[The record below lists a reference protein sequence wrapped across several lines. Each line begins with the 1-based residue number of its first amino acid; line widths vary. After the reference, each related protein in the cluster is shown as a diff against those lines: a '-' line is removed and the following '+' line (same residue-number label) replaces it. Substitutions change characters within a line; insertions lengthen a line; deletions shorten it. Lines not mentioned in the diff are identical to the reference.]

1 MLMKHP
7 HIELDYAFT
16 IRHAELDDIELFYQ
30 LVKVLDAEFYG
41 QTTTTKETLLTEWQ
55 EPGFDIARDT
65 RLVFAPSGALIGFSI
80 LRENKEMPVRPYTWS
95 YVHPDWRRLGVGTA
109 LIEWAQARAKEN
121 LLILPE
127 DARLVLT
134 TSVYETNYSGKE
146 LLETFGFTSN
156 RTSVNFLIEMGNTPQ
171 QPTLPDGIRIITYHE
186 FGDLRAVYR
195 VLRDAFRDH
204 RGFIDIDFEVAYTNF
219 EHYIKNDQNLDFSV
233 WFLAMDG
240 DKLVGISLCAP
251 TSWDDPH
258 KGWVDEL
265 GVLREYRNRGIA
277 KALLHHTFGEF
288 YRRGFKKVGLNADG
302 SNLTG
307 AVQLY
312 QSVGMRMFRT
322 WHAYEKE
329 LRGGVEYSNQG

>member
-16 IRHAELDDIELFYQ
+16 IRHAELDDIDIFYQ

-41 QTTTTKETLLTEWQ
+41 QTTTTRETLLTEWQ
-55 EPGFDIARDT
+55 EPGFDIATDS

-80 LRENKEMPVRPYTWS
+80 LHENKELPVRPYTWS

-109 LIEWAQARAKEN
+109 LIEWAQVRAKEN

-134 TSVYETNYSGKE
+134 TSVYDTDHSGKE
-146 LLETFGFTSN
+146 LLDIFGFTTN
-156 RTSVNFLIEMGNTPQ
+156 RTSVNFLIEMDAPPQ
-171 QPTLPDGIRIITYHE
+171 QPTLPDGIRILTNQE
-186 FGDLRAVYR
+186 FNNLREVYR
-195 VLRDAFRDH
+195 VYREAFRDH
-204 RGFIDIDFEVAYTNF
+204 RGFVETDFDEGFARY
-219 EHYIKNDQNLDFSV
+219 EHFIKNDPHLDFNL

-240 DKLVGISLCAP
+240 DKLVGFSLCTP
-251 TSWDDPH
+251 NSWDDPH
-258 KGWVDEL
+258 KGWVDEF

-277 KALLHHTFGEF
+277 KALLYHSFGEF
-288 YRRGFKKVGLNADG
+288 YRRGVHKVGLNADG

-307 AVQLY
+307 AVNLY
-312 QSVGMRMFRT
+312 QSVGMHIFRT

-329 LRGGVEYSNQG
+329 LRAGVEYSNQG